1 MNITILTAK
10 RIISS
15 LVQQQLD
22 GKNPPPVFLWGPPG
36 VGKSDITR
44 QVAKEKGIDV
54 IDVRLGQMDA
64 VDMRGIPYVENG
76 VTKWAVPEFFPR
88 DPNTEAILFLD
99 ELSSADPAIQVAA
112 YQLLLEGQCGEYHL
126 PPKVYVCAAGNRAQD
141 KAVSLPIS
149 SALANRMMHLEV
161 DASPQAWC
169 AWAVTAGVAPEVV
182 GFIRFCPKMLFA
194 LQEGECERGWSSPR
208 SWTRVSQ
215 ILSYGLAPDELRAGI
230 VGLVGES
237 AAAQFLAY
245 YKQSQALGDIRAVM
259 LDPKAKLKL
268 PTKNDMLFAVA
279 TSIAYWAWRGETKD
293 ESAKL
298 LDGFFRI
305 GLQLPAPFATTAMID
320 AMSIGQD
327 AIDQRGTEQG
337 KNVDTRAQQL
347 IGHKLY
353 PEWQNKFASEMQK
366 KKGA

>member
-1 MNITILTAK
+1 MCITISKAK
-10 RIISS
+10 TIISTF
-15 LVQQQLD
+15 VQQQLD
-22 GKNPPPVFLWGPPG
+22 GKNPPPVLLWGPPG

-44 QVAKEKGIDV
+44 ETAKEKGIDV

-99 ELSSADPAIQVAA
+99 ELASADPAIQVAG
-112 YQLLLEGQCGEYHL
+112 YQLILDRQVGEYKL

-141 KAVSLPIS
+141 NAVSLPIS
-149 SALANRMMHLEV
+149 SALANRMLHLEV
-161 DASPQAWC
+161 KADPEAWC
-169 AWAVTAGVAPEVV
+169 AWAVTAGITPEVI
-182 GFIRFCPKMLFA
+182 GFIRFCPKMLFN
-194 LQEGECERGWSSPR
+194 LDKDCERGWASPR
-208 SWTRVSQ
+208 SWARVSE
-215 ILSYGLAPDELRAGI
+215 ILAYGFDTDALRASI

-259 LDPKAKLKL
+259 LDPKSKWKL
-268 PTKNDMLFAVA
+268 PAKSDMLFAVA

-298 LDGFFRI
+298 LDGFYRI
-305 GLQLPAPFATTAMID
+305 GLQLPAAFAAVAMVD
-320 AMSIGQD
+320 AMSGGQD
-327 AIDQRGTEQG
+327 ADAG
-337 KNVDTRAQQL
+337 KSKEYDARAKQL
-347 IGHKLY
+347 IAHKLY
-353 PEWQNKFASEMQK
+353 PELQKKFTSEMQK

>member
-1 MNITILTAK
+1 MNVTIKTAK
-10 RIISS
+10 SILST
-15 LVQQQLD
+15 LVQQRLNE
-22 GKNPPPVFLWGPPG
+22 KNPPPVFLWGPPG

-44 QVAKEKGIDV
+44 QIAREKGIDV

-64 VDMRGIPYVENG
+64 VDMRGIPYVEKS
-76 VTKWAVPEFFPR
+76 VTKWAIPEFFPR

-99 ELSSADPAIQVAA
+99 ELASADPSIQVVG
-112 YQLLLEGQCGEYHL
+112 YQLILDRQVGEKKL

-141 KAVSLPIS
+141 NAVSLPIS
-149 SALANRMMHLEV
+149 SALANRMLHLEIE
-161 DASPQAWC
+161 ASPEAWC
-169 AWAVTAGVAPEVV
+169 AWAVTAGIAPEII
-182 GFIRFCPKMLFA
+182 GFIRFCPKILFN
-194 LQEGECERGWSSPR
+194 LDKDCERGWPSPR
-208 SWTRVSQ
+208 SWGRVSD
-215 ILSYGLAPDELRAGI
+215 ILLYGLDPDELRAGV

-259 LDPKAKLKL
+259 LDPTSNWKL

-279 TSIAYWAWRGETKD
+279 TSIAYWAWRGENKD
-293 ESAKL
+293 ESTKL

-305 GLQLPAPFATTAMID
+305 GLQLPAAFAAVAMVD
-320 AMSIGQD
+320 AMSSGQD
-327 AIDQRGTEQG
+327 ADTG
-337 KNVDTRAQQL
+337 KNKEGDARAMQL

-353 PEWQNKFASEMQK
+353 PEWQKKFSSEMKK

>member
-1 MNITILTAK
+1 MSITIAQAK
-10 RIISS
+10 TIIST
-15 LVQQQLD
+15 LVQQQLA

-44 QVAKEKGIDV
+44 QVAEEEKIDV
-54 IDVRLGQMDA
+54 KDVRLGQLDA
-64 VDMRGIPYVENG
+64 VDRRGIPYAETS

-88 DPNTEAILFLD
+88 DPNTKAILFLD

-112 YQLLLEGQCGEYHL
+112 YQLILERQVGEYKL

-141 KAVSLPIS
+141 SAVSIPIS
-149 SALANRMMHLEV
+149 SALANRMLHLEV
-161 DASPQAWC
+161 EVDPEVWC
-169 AWAVTAGVAPEVV
+169 AWAVTAGIAPEVI
-182 GFIRFCPKMLFA
+182 GFIRFCPKMMFNLDKD
-194 LQEGECERGWSSPR
+194 CERGWPSPR
-208 SWTRVSQ
+208 SWARVSE
-215 ILSYGLAPDELRAGI
+215 ILPYGLDSDALRASI
-230 VGLVGES
+230 IGLVGES

-259 LDPKAKLKL
+259 LAPASKWKL

-298 LDGFFRI
+298 LDGFFRL
-305 GLQLPAPFATTAMID
+305 GLQLPAAVAAVAMVD
-320 AMSIGQD
+320 AMSSGQD
-327 AIDQRGTEQG
+327 ADTG
-337 KNVDTRAQQL
+337 KNKEGDARAMQL
-347 IGHKLY
+347 IGHKRY
-353 PEWQNKFASEMQK
+353 PEWQKKFSSEMKK